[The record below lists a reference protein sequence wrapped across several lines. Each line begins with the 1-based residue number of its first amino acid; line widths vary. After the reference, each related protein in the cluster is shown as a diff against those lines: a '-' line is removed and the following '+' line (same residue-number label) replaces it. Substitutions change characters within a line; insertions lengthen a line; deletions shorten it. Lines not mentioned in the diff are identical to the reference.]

1 MDASHAWGADME
13 NNNDQIAFGKAV
25 ETVADTLLK
34 SLGSDFRW
42 ELAFPALT
50 EDIVARLQ
58 AYGDQESFPAGAVL
72 YTHGDRKIDMF
83 VVLDG
88 EVEICLPS
96 TDGDSKVFARYSKHN
111 FTGEFNLLNSQ
122 GALVEAR
129 TIAPST
135 LLRISRTRFERLMR
149 MEGDIANVI
158 VAACIWRRIG
168 IVKAASGGV
177 ILQGRSGDD
186 QMMLLQR
193 FFVRNNY
200 PHRIVDVS
208 AEDTENDC
216 APLPAVILSDGRTL
230 RRPSIPELAD
240 ELGITELPDPE
251 MTCDVA
257 VVGAGPAGLAAA
269 VYAASEGLCTTVIEG
284 MAPGGQAGASSKIE
298 NYLGFPAGISG
309 QQLATRAQLQA
320 LKFGVHFAIS
330 REVIT
335 VEQLDGIHR
344 LTLQGGYQVC
354 ARTVVVASGA
364 QYRKLGVEHYLKYE
378 NRGLYYAATAMESEL
393 CRDHEVIIVD
403 GIHKLTL
410 QGGHQICARTVV
422 VASGAQYRKLG
433 VENYLKYENRGLYYA
448 ATAMESELCRDH
460 EVIIVGGGNSAGQAS
475 LFLSGIAKHVHHL
488 VRGPSFAETMSQYL
502 ISRVENSSHI
512 TVHTKSEIVELDGEP
527 SLERV
532 TWANLNTGE
541 RTVRNISTVF
551 VMVGAEPNT
560 GWLFGTVRLDKKG
573 FILTGGTDGF
583 DKSPYATSMPGIYAV
598 GDARA
603 NSVKRVASAVG
614 EGSVVISYIHRY
626 LADHRNQLSA
636 RPNSTLAALRSVDAA
651 SVEANA

>member
-1 MDASHAWGADME
+1 MDANHAWGTDME
-13 NNNDQIAFGKAV
+13 NDNDQIALGKTV

-42 ELAFPALT
+42 ELAFPDLT
-50 EDIVARLQ
+50 EDMVARLQ
-58 AYGDQESFPAGAVL
+58 AYGNQESFPAGAVL
-72 YTHGDRKIDMF
+72 YTDGDRKIDMF
-83 VVLDG
+83 VVLEG
-88 EVEICLPS
+88 EVEIYLPS
-96 TDGDSKVFARYSKHN
+96 TEGDAKVFARHRKHN

-129 TIAPST
+129 TIVPST
-135 LLRISRTRFERLMR
+135 LLRISRTRFDRLMR
-149 MEGDIANVI
+149 TEGDIANVI

-168 IVKAASGGV
+168 IVKAASSGV

-200 PHRIVDVS
+200 PHRIVNIS

-216 APLPAVILSDGRTL
+216 APLPAVILSDGRTM

-335 VEQLDGIHR
+335 VEQLDGIHK
-344 LTLQGGYQVC
+344 LTLQGGHQVC

-364 QYRKLGVEHYLKYE
+364 QYRKLGVNNYVKYE
-378 NRGLYYAATAMESEL
+378 NRGLYYAATAMESVL
-393 CRDHEVIIVD
+393 CRDQEVIV
-403 GIHKLTL
+403 
-410 QGGHQICARTVV
+410 
-422 VASGAQYRKLG
+422 
-433 VENYLKYENRGLYYA
+433 
-448 ATAMESELCRDH
+448 
-460 EVIIVGGGNSAGQAS
+460 VGGGNSAGQAS

-502 ISRVENSSHI
+502 ISRIENSSHI
-512 TVHTKSEIVELDGEP
+512 TVHTKSEIVELDGDP

-532 TWANLNTGE
+532 TWANLDTGE
-541 RTVRNISTVF
+541 RTVRNTSTVF
-551 VMVGAEPNT
+551 VMIGAEPNT

-626 LADHRNQLSA
+626 LADHRNQLTI
-636 RPNSTLAALRSVDAA
+636 RPNSTLAALQSVGAA
-651 SVEANA
+651 SVGANA

>member
-1 MDASHAWGADME
+1 MDASHAWGTDME
-13 NNNDQIAFGKAV
+13 NNNDQIALGKAV

-42 ELAFPALT
+42 ELAFPDLT
-50 EDIVARLQ
+50 EDVIARLQ
-58 AYGDQESFPAGAVL
+58 AYGNQESFPAGAVL

-83 VVLDG
+83 VVLEG
-88 EVEICLPS
+88 EVEIYLPS
-96 TDGDSKVFARYSKHN
+96 TEGDAKVFARHRKHN

-135 LLRISRTRFERLMR
+135 LLRIPRTRFERLMR
-149 MEGDIANVI
+149 TEGDIANVI

-168 IVKAASGGV
+168 IVKAASSGV

-200 PHRIVDVS
+200 PHRIVNVS
-208 AEDTENDC
+208 AEETENDC
-216 APLPAVILSDGRTL
+216 APLPAVILSDGRTM

-269 VYAASEGLCTTVIEG
+269 VYAASEGLCTTVVEG

-335 VEQLDGIHR
+335 VEQLDGIH
-344 LTLQGGYQVC
+344 
-354 ARTVVVASGA
+354 
-364 QYRKLGVEHYLKYE
+364 
-378 NRGLYYAATAMESEL
+378 
-393 CRDHEVIIVD
+393 
-403 GIHKLTL
+403 KLTL
-410 QGGHQICARTVV
+410 QGGHQVCARTVV

-448 ATAMESELCRDH
+448 ATAMESVLCRDQ
-460 EVIIVGGGNSAGQAS
+460 EVIVVGGGNSAGQAS

-502 ISRVENSSHI
+502 ISRIENSSHI
-512 TVHTKSEIVELDGEP
+512 TVHTKSEIVELDGDP

-541 RTVRNISTVF
+541 RTVRNTSTVF
-551 VMVGAEPNT
+551 VMIGAEPNT

-626 LADHRNQLSA
+626 LADHRNQLSV
-636 RPNSTLAALRSVDAA
+636 RPNSTLAALRSVGAA
-651 SVEANA
+651 TVGANA

>member
-1 MDASHAWGADME
+1 MDVSQAWGADME

-42 ELAFPALT
+42 ELAFPDLT
-50 EDIVARLQ
+50 EDMVARLE
-58 AYGDQESFPAGAVL
+58 AYGNQESFPAGAVL

-83 VVLDG
+83 VILEG
-88 EVEICLPS
+88 EVEIYLPS
-96 TDGDSKVFARYSKHN
+96 TENDAKVFARYRKHN

-149 MEGDIANVI
+149 TEGDIANVI

-200 PHRIVDVS
+200 PHRIVNVS
-208 AEDTENDC
+208 AEDAANDC
-216 APLPAVILSDGRTL
+216 GPLPAVILSDGRTM

-240 ELGITELPDPE
+240 ELGITELPDRE

-335 VEQLDGIHR
+335 VEQLDGIH
-344 LTLQGGYQVC
+344 
-354 ARTVVVASGA
+354 
-364 QYRKLGVEHYLKYE
+364 
-378 NRGLYYAATAMESEL
+378 
-393 CRDHEVIIVD
+393 
-403 GIHKLTL
+403 KLTL

-448 ATAMESELCRDH
+448 ATAMESVLCRDQ

-512 TVHTKSEIVELDGEP
+512 TVHTKSEIVELDGDP

-560 GWLFGTVRLDKKG
+560 GWLFGSVRLDKKG

-626 LADHRNQLSA
+626 LADHRNQLSV

-651 SVEANA
+651 SVGANS